1 MKIENLKIKT
11 PKHKLKRDIEFN
23 LSGISIVLANIEKDD
38 NKETINSLGKTLFL
52 KMIDYIFGSNY
63 KKNYFKE
70 EIEGYILEGTLCENN
85 KQYEILRV
93 ISEKKNKIIF
103 NNKELGVWEYKDLF
117 SINRSYLD
125 KQIHLYEKNS
135 LVSPRENPNCN
146 DYITV
151 LNLLGLDDLS
161 KEIKDIYQ
169 IQDEIK
175 NLKKNKKSLLELTS
189 IMSDNDLEEEVY
201 LVDRSVN
208 EYENKIKN
216 VSKDIESIQTS
227 ELKQE
232 VYDKYTEKNIEFKK
246 IKNQINRNQIEIERM
261 NRFID
266 ESSKFDISSQD
277 LHMAYKKAKI
287 ELPDYVIKSI
297 EEAEDFHKKVFLDR
311 KEYLSKQVIILEEK
325 NKVLKTELFELSEE
339 IDTLGDTISENKAYK
354 ESVLIYNN
362 YINEF
367 NELKY
372 RQGQLSEL
380 KNITNRISELVKMLS
395 NKFESSRNVLKS
407 NESIIKEYQDFIYD
421 FVKKIYADDVDAFF
435 NISINKTHQQNRPL
449 KIELNLRG
457 DTGEG
462 LGNVKKL
469 LIDYLIF
476 RYNED
481 LEIMVQ
487 DSSCYN
493 GIDPRQVSTM
503 IKELNKLAK
512 SINKQAILSLNK
524 YQLTDDVD
532 INELLMENSV
542 LTLSEDDN
550 LLGFYF
556 WWAVI
561 MCL

>member
-556 WWAVI
+556 
-561 MCL
+561 

>member
-11 PKHKLKRDIEFN
+11 PEHKLKRDIEFN
-23 LSGISIVLANIEKDD
+23 LSGISIIFANIEKDD

-52 KMIDYIFGSNY
+52 KMIDYIFGCNY
-63 KKNYFKE
+63 NKEFFKE
-70 EIEGYILEGTLCENN
+70 EIEGYILVGTLLEKDN
-85 KQYEILRV
+85 QYEVSRM
-93 ISEKKNKIIF
+93 ISKKNSKIIYGD
-103 NNKELGVWEYKDLF
+103 KEYNVGDYKSLF
-117 SINRSYLD
+117 SVNRSYLD
-125 KQIHLYEKNS
+125 KQFHLFEKNS

-175 NLKKNKKSLLELTS
+175 NLKKNKNSLLELTS

-201 LVDRSVN
+201 LVDRSVS
-208 EYENKIKN
+208 EYENKIKD

-325 NKVLKTELFELSEE
+325 NKVLKTELLELSEE

-395 NKFESSRNVLKS
+395 NKFELSRNVLKS

-421 FVKKIYADDVDAFF
+421 FVKRIYADDVDAFF
-435 NISINKTHQQNRPL
+435 NISINKTHQKNRPL

-476 RYNED
+476 RYNDD

-503 IKELNKLAK
+503 IKELNKLSK

-524 YQLTDDVD
+524 YQLTDDEDV
-532 INELLMENSV
+532 NELLNENAV

-550 LLGFYF
+550 LLGIYF
-556 WWAVI
+556 
-561 MCL
+561 

>member
-11 PKHKLKRDIEFN
+11 PEHKLKRDIEFN

-85 KQYEILRV
+85 NQYEILRV

-103 NNKELGVWEYKDLF
+103 NNKELGVGEYKDLF

-135 LVSPRENPNCN
+135 LISPRENPNCN

-175 NLKKNKKSLLELTS
+175 NLKKNKNSLLELTS

-208 EYENKIKN
+208 EYEYKIKD

-325 NKVLKTELFELSEE
+325 NKVLKTELLELSEE

-421 FVKKIYADDVDAFF
+421 FVKRIYADDVDAFF
-435 NISINKTHQQNRPL
+435 NISINKTHQKNRPL

-524 YQLTDDVD
+524 YQLTDDED
-532 INELLMENSV
+532 INELLMKNSV

-550 LLGFYF
+550 LLGFDF
-556 WWAVI
+556 
-561 MCL
+561 